1 MEMPM
6 GKRSYARVEEMR
18 LFKFQLIN
26 ILLMPVFVVIAISF
40 IDGKIS
46 ISS

>member
-1 MEMPM
+1 ME
-6 GKRSYARVEEMR
+6 KSSLARIVEMR

-46 ISS
+46 ISSYDA